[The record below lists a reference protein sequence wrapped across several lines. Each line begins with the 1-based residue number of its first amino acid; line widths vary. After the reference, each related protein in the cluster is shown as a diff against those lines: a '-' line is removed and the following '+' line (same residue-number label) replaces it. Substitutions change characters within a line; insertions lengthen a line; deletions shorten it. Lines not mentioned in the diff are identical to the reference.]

1 MDTDDYDIDIIIRGH
16 DGFPLPL
23 QQLDP
28 SKFLKTLELLFA
40 SDGNNCTK
48 DPPVNLVSIGGVSSI
63 QRRSVFIK
71 ELKIWNG

>member
-1 MDTDDYDIDIIIRGH
+1 MDTDDHDIDIIIRDH

-40 SDGNNCTK
+40 SDGNNCT
-48 DPPVNLVSIGGVSSI
+48 LTF
-63 QRRSVFIK
+63 Q
-71 ELKIWNG
+71 